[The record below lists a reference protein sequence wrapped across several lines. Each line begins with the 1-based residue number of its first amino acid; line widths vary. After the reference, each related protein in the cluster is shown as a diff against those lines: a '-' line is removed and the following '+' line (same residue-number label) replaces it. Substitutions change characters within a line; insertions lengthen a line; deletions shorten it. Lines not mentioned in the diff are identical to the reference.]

1 MILNPTH
8 SVCLLHS
15 VLYPPTVNSSPLT
28 NNGQSFSFTQKS
40 CFRLNVHAARQALTC
55 STRGCPH
62 HGWCGATKCG
72 RWPDLTWQLHPIYST
87 GLSFLYGMRY
97 IVLLLPGYGLQGQAS
112 ELQLRHQR
120 LLSIALLYLRSLIGR
135 LPHILVSIS
144 DQSNK
149 QENFGP
155 KYSPQTPVILLI

>member
-1 MILNPTH
+1 M
-8 SVCLLHS
+8 CLWHL
-15 VLYPPTVNSSPLT
+15 VLYLPTVNSSPMT

-40 CFRLNVHAARQALTC
+40 RFRLNVHVARQAFTY

-62 HGWCGATKCG
+62 HGWCRATKCG
-72 RWPDLTWQLHPIYST
+72 RWPDLTWQLHPIHST
-87 GLSFLYGMRY
+87 ALSFLYGMRCT
-97 IVLLLPGYGLQGQAS
+97 VLLLPGYGLQGQAS

-120 LLSIALLYLRSLIGR
+120 LLSIAVVHLRSLIGR
-135 LPHILVSIS
+135 LSNVLVSIS

-149 QENFGP
+149 RENFGP